1 MSTSDDPFDGTLTG
15 GGSPALVLIDLMRA
29 YFTEGSPLL
38 LPSRDC
44 LDSASRV
51 LAAARWHGVPVVHTR
66 VAYAKDGVD
75 GGLFVRKVP
84 ALRLLFDGGGPLG
97 EFMPEVEPADGEQV
111 VVKQYPSAF
120 FGTPLAS
127 ALRARGVDTV
137 VIAGV
142 STSGCVRASALDA
155 LQHGF
160 VPLVVRE
167 AVGDRTP
174 ETQETN
180 LFDIQAKCG
189 EVVGES
195 HVLRYLAEKR

>member
-1 MSTSDDPFDGTLTG
+1 MSTSDPFDGTLA
-15 GGSPALVLIDLMRA
+15 GGSRPALVLIDLMRA

-44 LDSASRV
+44 LGSAARV
-51 LAAARWHGVPVVHTR
+51 LAAARRHGIPVVHTR
-66 VAYAKDGVD
+66 VAYGADGVD
-75 GGLFVRKVP
+75 GGLFLRKVP
-84 ALRLLFDGGGPLG
+84 ALRMLQDGGGPLG
-97 EFMPEVEPADGEQV
+97 EFMPEVAPAEGEQV

-127 ALRARGVDTV
+127 SLRARGVDTV
-137 VIAGV
+137 VIGGV

-174 ETQETN
+174 ETQEAN

-189 EVVGES
+189 EVVGEATA
-195 HVLRYLAEKR
+195 LAYLAEGR